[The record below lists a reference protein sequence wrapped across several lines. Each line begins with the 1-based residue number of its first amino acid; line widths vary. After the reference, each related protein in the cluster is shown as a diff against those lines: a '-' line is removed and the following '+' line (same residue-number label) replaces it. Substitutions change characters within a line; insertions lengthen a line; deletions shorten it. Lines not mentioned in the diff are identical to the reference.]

1 MPQGP
6 YNSLADV
13 FVVKDRTYPSTTTA
27 SLLLAFTQES
37 RVQFTISQPLKILI
51 IASAN
56 NHRENFNANVHL
68 TLDGVIVHDGKITGY
83 GCCTLA
89 CCKDVTAGSH
99 TVVVDSPSGG
109 FILVLSVGEMTSEN
123 DQTDT

>member
-1 MPQGP
+1 MVQGP

-13 FVVKDRTYPSTTTA
+13 FVVKDRTYPSATTA

-37 RVQFTISQPLKILI
+37 RVQFIISQPLKILI

-89 CCKDVTAGSH
+89 CCKDVATGSH
-99 TVVVDSPSGG
+99 TVAVDSPSGG
-109 FILVLSVGEMTSEN
+109 FILVLAVGEMPSEN
-123 DQTDT
+123 DQGDT

>member
-13 FVVKDRTYPSTTTA
+13 FVVQDRTYPSATTA

-37 RVQFTISQPLKILI
+37 RVQFIISQPLKVLI

-56 NHRENFNANVHL
+56 NHRANYNADVHL
-68 TLDGVIVHDGKITGY
+68 TLDDIIVHDGKITGY

-89 CCKDVTAGSH
+89 CCKDVAAGSH
-99 TVVVDSPSGG
+99 TVVVNSPSGG
-109 FILVLSVGEMTSEN
+109 FILVLAVGEMTSEN
-123 DQTDT
+123 DQSDT